1 MLDFEPEP
9 NTPDHRHWLKARMKR
24 RIEFL
29 LAVCTVALV
38 TGMVATFYSILTRA

>member
-24 RIEFL
+24 RIEVFL
-29 LAVCTVALV
+29 ALCTIALV
-38 TGMVATFYSILTRA
+38 TGMVATFYSILIRA